1 MQQDRTN
8 RRTCPYC
15 GAELPEEASFCP
27 FCARSVN
34 QRQNVSPPSV
44 RWRKALRR
52 AIPVR
57 FLLLGRGR
65 AGTAQYLSTRPRVYD
80 DNGTGEVIY
89 TDEDGT
95 YQILLGWLNTP
106 YEPAPVITQIAERD
120 ADCTFPICLFI
131 HHQDTGINAG
141 EIFLQKVAS
150 VTAEFDTPDDPT
162 AYISYGDPAYDD
174 YAPDAALTSFTHFL
188 GRENSARGTWTI
200 TMENGDVILLHQTL
214 NVDLIET
221 VNIYPEDAPMDTIE
235 DLQALVD
242 SMEDRVG
249 YSDVVNLHLPAVTY
263 EGDLSITGRP
273 VNLYGNTEGE
283 GRTVFTGT
291 VQVNPEGNNNIVY
304 LYDIDFVGDG
314 DGVGISS
321 ARRTWPIG
329 CRFTG
334 WRTAILCHGTGRVS
348 GGICLSGCQF
358 TQNQT
363 AVHYNSN
370 GTGFFNTIWSNCA
383 FLNNETDCCS
393 RGSPRRSLWACPAAG
408 LRATAPTSTTAAASL
423 WTSPRRLFPR
433 PCLNNANIPGRA
445 LLENMQLWS
454 KTEICLNLRDRLI
467 IWTVPFLSFV
477 PKKRPFGAR
486 LLKSRRG
493 GIKYYVLCTASS
505 DKPRA
510 GEFPR
515 RASRQ

>member
-52 AIPVR
+52 AFPVLI
-57 FLLLGRGR
+57 LLLVLGL

-95 YQILLGWLNTP
+95 YQILLGWLDTP

-162 AYISYGDPAYDD
+162 AYISYGAPAYDD

-383 FLNNETDCCS
+383 FLNNETGLLFEGESTEVTLGLPGCRFEGNGTDIDN
-393 RGSPRRSLWACPAAG
+393 RSGQPLDI
-408 LRATAPTSTTAAASL
+408 SQASF
-423 WTSPRRLFPR
+423 S
-433 PCLNNANIPGRA
+433 
-445 LLENMQLWS
+445 
-454 KTEICLNLRDRLI
+454 
-467 IWTVPFLSFV
+467 
-477 PKKRPFGAR
+477 
-486 LLKSRRG
+486 
-493 GIKYYVLCTASS
+493 
-505 DKPRA
+505 
-510 GEFPR
+510 
-515 RASRQ
+515 

>member
-52 AIPVR
+52 AFPVLI
-57 FLLLGRGR
+57 LLLVLGL

-95 YQILLGWLNTP
+95 YQILLGWLGTP

-188 GRENSARGTWTI
+188 GRENSAG
-200 TMENGDVILLHQTL
+200 
-214 NVDLIET
+214 
-221 VNIYPEDAPMDTIE
+221 APGP
-235 DLQALVD
+235 
-242 SMEDRVG
+242 S
-249 YSDVVNLHLPAVTY
+249 PWK
-263 EGDLSITGRP
+263 
-273 VNLYGNTEGE
+273 
-283 GRTVFTGT
+283 TGT
-291 VQVNPEGNNNIVY
+291 
-304 LYDIDFVGDG
+304 
-314 DGVGISS
+314 
-321 ARRTWPIG
+321 
-329 CRFTG
+329 
-334 WRTAILCHGTGRVS
+334 
-348 GGICLSGCQF
+348 
-358 TQNQT
+358 
-363 AVHYNSN
+363 
-370 GTGFFNTIWSNCA
+370 
-383 FLNNETDCCS
+383 
-393 RGSPRRSLWACPAAG
+393 
-408 LRATAPTSTTAAASL
+408 
-423 WTSPRRLFPR
+423 
-433 PCLNNANIPGRA
+433 
-445 LLENMQLWS
+445 
-454 KTEICLNLRDRLI
+454 
-467 IWTVPFLSFV
+467 
-477 PKKRPFGAR
+477 
-486 LLKSRRG
+486 
-493 GIKYYVLCTASS
+493 
-505 DKPRA
+505 
-510 GEFPR
+510 
-515 RASRQ
+515 